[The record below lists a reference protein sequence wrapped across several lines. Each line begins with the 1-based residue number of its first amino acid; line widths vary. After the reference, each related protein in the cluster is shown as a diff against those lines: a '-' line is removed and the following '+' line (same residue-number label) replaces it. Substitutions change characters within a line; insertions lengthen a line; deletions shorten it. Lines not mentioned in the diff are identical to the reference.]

1 VWPQS
6 VFRNSAALK
15 MKIKLLHRSRE
26 CIRALDSM
34 PVQAFWQ
41 TRRFRKILI
50 VVTGLAAFITHYSQ
64 DRLQRMLH
72 HAATTA
78 QASDRSLGRRAGVC

>member
-1 VWPQS
+1 MWPQS

-34 PVQAFWQ
+34 PVQAFGQ

-64 DRLQRMLH
+64 DSPLGEEPSTLLSPP
-72 HAATTA
+72 
-78 QASDRSLGRRAGVC
+78 SDCRWGGTH

>member
-1 VWPQS
+1 
-6 VFRNSAALK
+6 

-26 CIRALDSM
+26 CIRTLDSM

-78 QASDRSLGRRAGVC
+78 QASDRSFEWGVELECANIAPLSRLG